1 LLLLT
6 GCGYH
11 LPGRGGNLPSEVQS
25 LYIELF
31 NNRTAEPFLENSITD
46 SMIARFARNRPLRM
60 VEKRDIADAVLSGV
74 VTAYSTSP
82 ISYDRNDVITE
93 FRSTMTIA
101 VTLRQAADDRI
112 LWKGSIDW
120 SEEYPANLDKGVQ
133 EDNEAAAIAVIVDH
147 LAQELYFRIM
157 ENF

>member
-1 LLLLT
+1 
-6 GCGYH
+6 
-11 LPGRGGNLPSEVQS
+11 
-25 LYIELF
+25 
-31 NNRTAEPFLENSITD
+31 
-46 SMIARFARNRPLRM
+46 
-60 VEKRDIADAVLSGV
+60 V

-93 FRSTMTIA
+93 YRSTMTIA
-101 VTLRQAADDRI
+101 VTLRQTADDRI

-133 EDNEAAAIAVIVDH
+133 EDNEAAAIAVIVDQ